1 MVSRPVCEM
10 VPWEMCQK
18 VQKRE
23 CRQVPYHVCRPNPDA
38 VVCLPVHI
46 RTCHDGPQ
54 QTCRTI
60 PGPSCYQRDVREC
73 KDEVV
78 KVGKRLCTQVAWKFS
93 QFLLFSPFTVYHF
106 EYS

>member
-38 VVCLPVHI
+38 VVCQPVHI

-60 PGPSCYQRDVREC
+60 PGPSCYQRNVREC
-73 KDEVV
+73 RDEMV
-78 KVGKRLCTQVAWKFS
+78 KVGKKLYTQVGWKIS
-93 QFLLFSPFTVYHF
+93 QTV
-106 EYS
+106 SGG